1 MPDGPRRIYWDA
13 CIFISYIQGDAD
25 RLPILEALLEQSGRG
40 GDIQIVT
47 SELSR
52 AEVAYAE
59 SERVKRALDPAVEA
73 RIDALWAD
81 TRAIKTV
88 EIHQLITN
96 EARQLIRQSLIEGRS
111 LRANDVIHLATA
123 RWLKAA
129 EIHTYDKKW
138 FTLASLLGCP
148 IVEPRVDQPKL
159 FTGIDPSGE

>member
-1 MPDGPRRIYWDA
+1 MPDGLPRIYWDA
-13 CIFISYIQGDAD
+13 SVLISYIESDHEHIA
-25 RLPILEALLEQSGRG
+25 IIEALLEQSGRG
-40 GDIQIVT
+40 GKIQIVT

-52 AEVAYAE
+52 TEVAYAE

-96 EARQLIRQSLIEGRS
+96 EARQLIRQSLMDGRS
-111 LRANDVIHLATA
+111 LRANDAIHLATA

-148 IVEPRVDQPKL
+148 IVEPRVDQPRL
-159 FTGIDPSGE
+159 FTDTDLS